1 MPPGGD
7 VSCSMFH
14 PLNRPS
20 MKTKTLILAALS
32 AVVLAG
38 CKEYYYSDVPE
49 EYRDYFP
56 YKTGDSIV
64 FVNGETE
71 MDFRIGRVYITED
84 RTTNF
89 ALDPMTAHPKLSF
102 SSQFDEAGNILSNQS
117 WIKGEVI
124 VGYPDA
130 DGAQFQV
137 NLKVGGNAP
146 EDIFLART
154 TDDTL
159 PDSLILLNIETNN
172 WNTTS
177 FQQVIITKDIGITSL
192 SETGSGELWTVKL

>member
-1 MPPGGD
+1 
-7 VSCSMFH
+7 
-14 PLNRPS
+14 

-38 CKEYYYSDVPE
+38 CKEHYYPGVPD

-64 FVNGETE
+64 FVHGEAE
-71 MDFRIGRVYITED
+71 MGFRLGRVYITED

-130 DGAQFQV
+130 DGAQFQI
-137 NLKVGGNAP
+137 NLKVGSNAP
-146 EDIFLART
+146 EDIFVIT
-154 TDDTL
+154 TDGTL
-159 PDSLILLNIETNN
+159 PDSLILHNIETNN
-172 WNTTS
+172 YSATS